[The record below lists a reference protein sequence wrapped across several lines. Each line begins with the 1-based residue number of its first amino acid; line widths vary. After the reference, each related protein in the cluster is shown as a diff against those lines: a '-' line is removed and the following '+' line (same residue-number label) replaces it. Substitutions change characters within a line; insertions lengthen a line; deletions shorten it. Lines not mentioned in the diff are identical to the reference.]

1 MGKTLKF
8 PKRQRYR
15 APIKNNLEE
24 PVKEEPV
31 SEEEHKKRIEMLKR
45 MGVLKEEKE
54 GEKS

>member
-45 MGVLKEEKE
+45 MGVLKE
-54 GEKS
+54 